1 MIIIRKRVHSHNYF
15 PERAEQNHRR
25 TEHVAVVRRVG
36 PRWVTAGRRPRAIP
50 VFFIHRT
57 ILSVPPA
64 CALSTLSIAS
74 AAAGAVIPGVA
85 Q

>member
-1 MIIIRKRVHSHNYF
+1 MIDIRKRADSRKRFHDPVV
-15 PERAEQNHRR
+15 QNRHR
-25 TEHVAVVRRVG
+25 TPTVAVVRRVG